1 MKARWTFALAA
12 ALAAAAV
19 SPALAQQA
27 PQLRDLRQKA
37 SYSFGMSMG
46 STLKKQGVDID
57 INLLMQGIRDATG
70 GKTVLTEE
78 EAMQA
83 MQEFEKEMIA
93 KQATKSNQ
101 FMADNAKRPGVQTT
115 KNGLQYR
122 VLKQG
127 QGVRPKAS
135 DVVRVHYKASYTDGT
150 QFEST
155 SDKPFTTPVTGVIPG
170 WQEALQMMTVGS
182 KWQIVV
188 PPALAYGAEGA
199 PPAIPPNSALVFELE
214 LVEIAK
220 PEATAPGAPG
230 AAPGASGGAQGAA
243 RRTTAA
249 PKTR

>member
-1 MKARWTFALAA
+1 MKARWTFT
-12 ALAAAAV
+12 LAAAAV
-19 SPALAQQA
+19 AAIAVSPAFAQPA
-27 PQLRDLRQKA
+27 GQLRDLRQKA

-46 STLKKQGVDID
+46 TTLKKQGVDID
-57 INLLMQGIRDATG
+57 INLLLQGIRDATA
-70 GKTVLTEE
+70 GKTILTEE
-78 EAMQA
+78 QAMQA

-101 FMADNAKRPGVQTT
+101 FMADNMKRPGVQTT

-127 QGVRPKAS
+127 QGPRPKAS
-135 DVVRVHYKASYTDGT
+135 DVVRVHYKASYIDGT

-188 PPALAYGAEGA
+188 PPALGYGAEGA

-220 PEATAPGAPG
+220 AEATAPGAP
-230 AAPGASGGAQGAA
+230 AAPGGTPGAA